1 MGLSITLSSALTLGF
16 VSSPMGEV
24 SLSACELPNAGLGGY
39 SRGLLLW
46 G

>member
-24 SLSACELPNAGLGGY
+24 SLSACELPIRESVA
-39 SRGLLLW
+39 
-46 G
+46 